1 MSMGQSRHLPL
12 RIAAICAA
20 LCLLCSCRTDTA
32 PQTGDLIFFTGDSSS
47 MDDAISSSTGDGF
60 VHVAIV
66 EVDSEGTAW
75 LIDAT
80 PQKGVSREKLETKLL
95 EEKGKAVLMRLKD
108 STGVTASVQRA
119 KSLIGSPYDFA
130 FLPDNDAYYCSELV
144 YECFLRPDGSHI
156 FSCQPM
162 NFLDSEGNLP
172 EYWKELF
179 EKLQMDVPQG
189 LPGTNPE
196 DLSRS
201 TTLRGI
207 HSSDTGT
214 IL

>member
-1 MSMGQSRHLPL
+1 MGPSRHLPL

-20 LCLLCSCRTDTA
+20 LCLLCSCRTDTT
-32 PQTGDLIFFTGDSSS
+32 PQTGDLIFFTRGSSS
-47 MDDAISSSTGDGF
+47 MDDAISSATGDGF

-66 EVDSEGTAW
+66 EVDSEGTVW

-80 PQKGVSREKLETKLL
+80 PRKGVSREKLETKLL

-119 KSLIGSPYDFA
+119 KGLIGSPYDFT
-130 FLPDNDAYYCSELV
+130 FLPNNDAYYCSELV

-196 DLSRS
+196 DLSHS
-201 TTLRGI
+201 TTLRG
-207 HSSDTGT
+207 T
-214 IL
+214 LLFQE

>member
-1 MSMGQSRHLPL
+1 MSMGSSRHLPL

-20 LCLLCSCRTDTA
+20 LYLLSSCRTDTA

-80 PQKGVSREKLETKLL
+80 PRKGVSREKLETKLL

-108 STGVTASVQRA
+108 STGVAASVQRA

-201 TTLRGI
+201 TTLRG
-207 HSSDTGT
+207 T
-214 IL
+214 LLFQK

>member
-1 MSMGQSRHLPL
+1 MSMGPSRHLPL

-20 LCLLCSCRTDTA
+20 LCLLSSCRTDTA
-32 PQTGDLIFFTGDSSS
+32 PQTGDLIFFTGGSSS

-108 STGVTASVQRA
+108 STGVTSSVQRA

-179 EKLQMDVPQG
+179 EKMQMDVPQG

-201 TTLRGI
+201 TTLRGT
-207 HSSDTGT
+207 S
-214 IL
+214 LFQE

>member
-1 MSMGQSRHLPL
+1 MSMGSSRHLPL

-20 LCLLCSCRTDTA
+20 LCLLSSCRTDTA
-32 PQTGDLIFFTGDSSS
+32 PQTGDLIFFTGGSSS

-66 EVDSEGTAW
+66 EVDSEGTVW

-108 STGVTASVQRA
+108 STGVAASVQRA
-119 KSLIGSPYDFA
+119 KGLIDSPYDFA

-144 YECFLRPDGSHI
+144 YECFLRPNGSHI

-201 TTLRGI
+201 TTLRGT
-207 HSSDTGT
+207 S
-214 IL
+214 LFQE

>member
-1 MSMGQSRHLPL
+1 MSMSSSRHLPL

-20 LCLLCSCRTDTA
+20 LCILSSCRTDTA
-32 PQTGDLIFFTGDSSS
+32 PQTGDLVFFTGGSSS

-119 KSLIGSPYDFA
+119 KGLIGSPYDFA

-201 TTLRGI
+201 TTLR
-207 HSSDTGT
+207 STS
-214 IL
+214 LFQE

>member
-1 MSMGQSRHLPL
+1 MSMGQSSHLPL

-20 LCLLCSCRTDTA
+20 LCLLSSCRTDTA
-32 PQTGDLIFFTGDSSS
+32 PQTGDLIFFTGGSSS

-80 PQKGVSREKLETKLL
+80 PQKGVSREKLEYKLL

-108 STGVTASVQRA
+108 STGVAASVQRA
-119 KSLIGSPYDFA
+119 KGLIGSSYDFT

-189 LPGTNPE
+189 IPGTNPE

-201 TTLRGI
+201 TTLR
-207 HSSDTGT
+207 STS
-214 IL
+214 LFQE

>member
-1 MSMGQSRHLPL
+1 MSMGPSRHLPL

-20 LCLLCSCRTDTA
+20 LCLLSSCRTDTA
-32 PQTGDLIFFTGDSSS
+32 PQTGDLIFFTGGSSS

-95 EEKGKAVLMRLKD
+95 EEKGKTVLMRLKD

-130 FLPDNDAYYCSELV
+130 FLPDNDTYYCSELV

-179 EKLQMDVPQG
+179 EKMQMDVPQG

-201 TTLRGI
+201 TTLRGT
-207 HSSDTGT
+207 S
-214 IL
+214 LFQE

>member
-12 RIAAICAA
+12 CLAAICAA
-20 LCLLCSCRTDTA
+20 VCLLSSCRTDTA
-32 PQTGDLIFFTGDSSS
+32 PQTGDLIFFTGGSSS

-66 EVDSEGTAW
+66 EVDSEGTVW

-80 PQKGVSREKLETKLL
+80 PQKGVIREKLL
-95 EEKGKAVLMRLKD
+95 EEKGNMVLKRLKD
-108 STGVTASVQRA
+108 STGVAASVQRA
-119 KSLIGSPYDFA
+119 KALIGSPYDFA

-201 TTLRGI
+201 TTLR
-207 HSSDTGT
+207 STS
-214 IL
+214 LFQE

>member
-20 LCLLCSCRTDTA
+20 LCLLSSCRTDTA
-32 PQTGDLIFFTGDSSS
+32 PQTGDLIFFTGGSSS

-66 EVDSEGTAW
+66 EVDSEGAAW

-80 PQKGVSREKLETKLL
+80 PRKGVSREKLETKLL

-108 STGVTASVQRA
+108 STGVTSSVQRA

-179 EKLQMDVPQG
+179 EKMQMDAPQG

-201 TTLRGI
+201 TTLRGT
-207 HSSDTGT
+207 S
-214 IL
+214 LFQE

>member
-1 MSMGQSRHLPL
+1 MSMGQSCHLPL
-12 RIAAICAA
+12 WLAEICAA
-20 LCLLCSCRTDTA
+20 LCLLSSCRTDTA
-32 PQTGDLIFFTGDSSS
+32 PQTGDLIFFTGGSSS

-80 PQKGVSREKLETKLL
+80 PQKGVSREKLESNLL

-108 STGVTASVQRA
+108 STGVAASVQRA

-179 EKLQMDVPQG
+179 EKLQMDAPQG

>member
-1 MSMGQSRHLPL
+1 
-12 RIAAICAA
+12 
-20 LCLLCSCRTDTA
+20 
-32 PQTGDLIFFTGDSSS
+32 

-80 PQKGVSREKLETKLL
+80 PRKGVSREKLETKLL

-108 STGVTASVQRA
+108 STGVAASVQRA
-119 KSLIGSPYDFA
+119 KGLIDSPYDFA

-179 EKLQMDVPQG
+179 EKLQMNVPQG

-196 DLSRS
+196 DLSHSTNLRS
-201 TTLRGI
+201 TSLFQE
-207 HSSDTGT
+207 
-214 IL
+214 

>member
-1 MSMGQSRHLPL
+1 MSMGPSRHLPL

-20 LCLLCSCRTDTA
+20 LCLLSSCRTDTA
-32 PQTGDLIFFTGDSSS
+32 PQTGDLIFFTGGSSS

-66 EVDSEGTAW
+66 EVDSEGTVW

-80 PQKGVSREKLETKLL
+80 PQKGVSREKLL
-95 EEKGKAVLMRLKD
+95 EEKGNMVLKRLKD
-108 STGVTASVQRA
+108 STGVAASVQRA

-189 LPGTNPE
+189 IPGTNPE

-201 TTLRGI
+201 TTLR
-207 HSSDTGT
+207 STS
-214 IL
+214 LFQE

>member
-1 MSMGQSRHLPL
+1 
-12 RIAAICAA
+12 
-20 LCLLCSCRTDTA
+20 
-32 PQTGDLIFFTGDSSS
+32 
-47 MDDAISSSTGDGF
+47 MDDAISSSTGEGF

-80 PQKGVSREKLETKLL
+80 PRKGVSREKLEAKLL

-119 KSLIGSPYDFA
+119 KGLIGSSYDFA

-201 TTLRGI
+201 TTLRGT
-207 HSSDTGT
+207 S
-214 IL
+214 LFQE

>member
-1 MSMGQSRHLPL
+1 MGPSRHLPL
-12 RIAAICAA
+12 CLAAICAA
-20 LCLLCSCRTDTA
+20 SCLLSSCRTDTA
-32 PQTGDLIFFTGDSSS
+32 PQTGDLIFFTGGSSS

-66 EVDSEGTAW
+66 EVDSEGAAW

-80 PQKGVSREKLETKLL
+80 PRKGVSREKLETKLL

-119 KSLIGSPYDFA
+119 KGLIGSPYDFA

-189 LPGTNPE
+189 LLGTNPE

-201 TTLRGI
+201 TTLRGT
-207 HSSDTGT
+207 S
-214 IL
+214 LFQE

>member
-1 MSMGQSRHLPL
+1 MSMGSSRHLPL

-20 LCLLCSCRTDTA
+20 LCLLSSCRTDTA
-32 PQTGDLIFFTGDSSS
+32 PQTGDLIFFTGGSSS

-66 EVDSEGTAW
+66 EVDSEGTVW

-80 PQKGVSREKLETKLL
+80 PQKGVSREKLL
-95 EEKGKAVLMRLKD
+95 EEKGNMVLKRLKD

-119 KSLIGSPYDFA
+119 KGLIGSPYDFA
-130 FLPDNDAYYCSELV
+130 FLPDNDAYYCSEIV

-201 TTLRGI
+201 TTLR
-207 HSSDTGT
+207 STS
-214 IL
+214 LFQE

>member
-1 MSMGQSRHLPL
+1 
-12 RIAAICAA
+12 
-20 LCLLCSCRTDTA
+20 
-32 PQTGDLIFFTGDSSS
+32 

-80 PQKGVSREKLETKLL
+80 PRKGVSREKLETKLL

-119 KSLIGSPYDFA
+119 KGLIGSHYDFA

-156 FSCQPM
+156 FSSQPM

-179 EKLQMDVPQG
+179 EKMQMDVPQG

-201 TTLRGI
+201 TTLRGT
-207 HSSDTGT
+207 S
-214 IL
+214 LFQE

>member
-1 MSMGQSRHLPL
+1 MSMGPSRNLPL
-12 RIAAICAA
+12 RFAAICAA
-20 LCLLCSCRTDTA
+20 LCLLSSCRTDTA
-32 PQTGDLIFFTGDSSS
+32 PQTGDLIFFTGGSSS

-80 PQKGVSREKLETKLL
+80 PRKGVNREKMETKLL

-119 KSLIGSPYDFA
+119 KGLIGSPYDFA

-156 FSCQPM
+156 FSSQPM

-179 EKLQMDVPQG
+179 EKMQMDVPQG

-201 TTLRGI
+201 TTLRGT
-207 HSSDTGT
+207 S
-214 IL
+214 LFQE

>member
-1 MSMGQSRHLPL
+1 MSMVPSRHLPL
-12 RIAAICAA
+12 RIAAICAS
-20 LCLLCSCRTDTA
+20 LCLLSSCRTDTA
-32 PQTGDLIFFTGDSSS
+32 PQTGDLIFFTGGSSS

-80 PQKGVSREKLETKLL
+80 PQKGVNREKLETKLL

-108 STGVTASVQRA
+108 STGVATSVQRA
-119 KSLIGSPYDFA
+119 KGLIGSPYDFA

-179 EKLQMDVPQG
+179 EKLQMDIPQG

-201 TTLRGI
+201 TTLRG
-207 HSSDTGT
+207 T
-214 IL
+214 LLFQE

>member
-1 MSMGQSRHLPL
+1 MSMSSSRHLPL

-20 LCLLCSCRTDTA
+20 LCILSSCRTDTA
-32 PQTGDLIFFTGDSSS
+32 PQTGDLVFFTGGSSS

-66 EVDSEGTAW
+66 EVDSEGTVW

-80 PQKGVSREKLETKLL
+80 PQKGVSREKLL
-95 EEKGKAVLMRLKD
+95 EEKGNMVLKRLKD
-108 STGVTASVQRA
+108 STGVAASVQRA
-119 KSLIGSPYDFA
+119 KGLIGSPYDFA

-189 LPGTNPE
+189 IPGTNPE

-201 TTLRGI
+201 TTLR
-207 HSSDTGT
+207 STS
-214 IL
+214 LFQE